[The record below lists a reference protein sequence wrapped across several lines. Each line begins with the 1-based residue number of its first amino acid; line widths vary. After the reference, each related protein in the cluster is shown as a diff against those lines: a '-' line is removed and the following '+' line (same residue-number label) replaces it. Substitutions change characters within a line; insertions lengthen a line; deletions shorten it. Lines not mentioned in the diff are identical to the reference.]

1 MIKMKGGIFMPKDIY
16 EIRASVFKALSHP
29 TRLKI
34 LDLLSSAGEICVCDI
49 VKELGVDQ
57 PTVSKHLS
65 ILKNAGII
73 DSRKEGLM
81 VFYQL
86 KIPCA
91 MEFLRCVD
99 NIIKADIQLK
109 AGFLNDS

>member
-1 MIKMKGGIFMPKDIY
+1 MPKDIY
-16 EIRASVFKALSHP
+16 EVRASIFKALSHP

-34 LDLLSSAGEICVCDI
+34 LDLIGSSGEICVCNI
-49 VKELGVDQ
+49 VKQLDIDQ

-81 VFYQL
+81 VFYSL
-86 KIPCA
+86 KIPCVA
-91 MEFLRCVD
+91 EFFRCVD
-99 NIIKADIQLK
+99 NVIKADIQVK
-109 AGFLNDS
+109 AGFLNDR

>member
-1 MIKMKGGIFMPKDIY
+1 MIHMPRDIY
-16 EIRASVFKALSHP
+16 EVRSSVFKALAHP

-34 LDLLSSAGEICVCDI
+34 LDLLASAEELCVCEI
-49 VKELGVDQ
+49 VKELQIDQ

-81 VFYQL
+81 VLYKL
-86 KIPCA
+86 RIPCVQD
-91 MEFLRCVD
+91 FFRCVD
-99 NIIKADIQLK
+99 NIIKEDITAK
-109 AGFLNDS
+109 IGFFTDS

>member
-1 MIKMKGGIFMPKDIY
+1 MPKDIY
-16 EIRASVFKALSHP
+16 EIRASIFKALGHP

-34 LDLLSSAGEICVCDI
+34 LDLLSSAGEICVCEI
-49 VKELGVDQ
+49 VKELNIDQ

-91 MEFLRCVD
+91 LDFLRCVD

>member
-1 MIKMKGGIFMPKDIY
+1 MPNDIY

-34 LDLLSSAGEICVCDI
+34 LDLLGSEGETCVCNI
-49 VKELGVDQ
+49 VKELDIDQ

-81 VFYQL
+81 VFYSL
-86 KIPCA
+86 RIPCVT
-91 MEFLRCVD
+91 EFFRCVD
-99 NIIKADIQLK
+99 NIIKADVQLK
-109 AGFLNDS
+109 SGFLNDG